1 MSPQASSSRG
11 SPTVRSAAV
20 SAPPEAEL
28 HSLLRMA
35 VGDDILAVPI
45 QDVREIIQIS
55 RMTPLPRTPAFVRG
69 VMNLRGAVVPVIDL
83 AARLGGAPT
92 QLGRRSCIVVV
103 EGRAA
108 VGNGAAMLIVGLQVD
123 AVHEVFDRNGAE
135 VEPVPSLGTRIAPAF
150 LSGMTRAGGQ
160 VVGVLSLPAV
170 VDVEA
175 LTRAIAQAEH
185 HEGSC
190 DRTPAPENPHP
201 RARTR
206 EPA

>member
-1 MSPQASSSRG
+1 MTPQASSSRA
-11 SPTVRSAAV
+11 PMAARSAAAA
-20 SAPPEAEL
+20 APAEAEL

-103 EGRAA
+103 EGRA
-108 VGNGAAMLIVGLQVD
+108 VGGDDAPLLIVGLQVD
-123 AVHEVFDRNGAE
+123 AVHEVFDRSGDE
-135 VEPVPSLGTRIAPAF
+135 VEAVPNLGTRIAPAF

-175 LTRAIAQAEH
+175 LTRAIAQADH
-185 HEGSC
+185 H
-190 DRTPAPENPHP
+190 
-201 RARTR
+201 
-206 EPA
+206 